1 MKPGEKLE
9 AADKGLGQVLSIV
22 KNWREL
28 KRIWEPGEKE
38 LAQKRQD
45 FLEVMKAQVEQRWM
59 DGLHQGTA
67 IAVEFDDDGGAVG
80 RREKPPLY
88 VPEES
93 GDGQGLGIC
102 QERVLRVDEGPE
114 VALGE
119 GETVVDVYDRVDVM
133 GRLLILGEP
142 GSGKTTM
149 LVELAQELLER
160 AETSEQDGVPVI
172 FELTGWGQSDKS
184 LLGWM
189 VDELKLRYGVPRGV
203 GKVWLLRGEIVP
215 LLDGLDELGLEG
227 QRDCV
232 GAINEFVVGDV
243 GRRVVVCCRSEEYEA
258 GRVRLDSLHGV
269 IRLEPLSEGKIR
281 GYLGALGRSGL
292 WPLLEGNGELLELVR
307 GPFFLT
313 ILVTSYRGKAI
324 RSRGELFEAYIAAQF
339 EGMGGD
345 GEYGQEQT
353 RHWLREL
360 AQQMRK
366 EKITLFMVE
375 GIQPYSWLERVGDRW
390 VFRLI
395 WGLVWGLVWWPLGG
409 LTWWLAWGLAWGL
422 TWGLN
427 INLFELISLMKINF
441 KKLIGGLLVGLI
453 WGLIGGLIVGLT
465 VGLIWWLI
473 VGLIVGLQSDII
485 NRDRVNQGVF
495 ASVWNMLFLAILS
508 TPASGLLTWL
518 LVINTETPPSSLLVL
533 LFTAMGGGLF
543 FWLLLCRH
551 ASYSAHSSPL
561 VPPLP

>member
-1 MKPGEKLE
+1 
-9 AADKGLGQVLSIV
+9 
-22 KNWREL
+22 
-28 KRIWEPGEKE
+28 
-38 LAQKRQD
+38 
-45 FLEVMKAQVEQRWM
+45 M

-67 IAVEFDDDGGAVG
+67 IAVEFGDDGGAVG
-80 RREKPPLY
+80 RPVKPPLY

-93 GDGQGLGIC
+93 EAGQALGIC
-102 QERVLRVDEGPE
+102 QERVLWVDDGPE
-114 VALGE
+114 VAMGE

-133 GRLLILGEP
+133 GRLLILGGP

-149 LVELAQELLER
+149 LVELARELVER

-189 VDELKLRYGVPRGV
+189 VEELKLRYGVPKGV

-258 GRVRLDSLHGV
+258 GRVRLDSLHGA

-281 GYLGALGRSGL
+281 EYLGALGRSGL
-292 WPLLEGNGELLELVR
+292 WPLLVGNGELLELVR
-307 GPFFLT
+307 APFFLT

-339 EGMGGD
+339 EGMGRD

-360 AQQMRK
+360 ARQMRK

-375 GIQPYSWLERVGDRW
+375 GIQPHSWFERVGDRW
-390 VFRLI
+390 IFSLI
-395 WGLVWGLVWWPLGG
+395 EGLILGLVLGLVLGPILELPWGLIGV
-409 LTWWLAWGLAWGL
+409 
-422 TWGLN
+422 
-427 INLFELISLMKINF
+427 LI
-441 KKLIGGLLVGLI
+441 VGLI
-453 WGLIGGLIVGLT
+453 GALITGLIGGLMGGGKIRFEPISLVEINFRRLILGLILGLVVGLLWGVILGLV
-465 VGLIWWLI
+465 VGL
-473 VGLIVGLQSDII
+473 VMGFQSAII
-485 NRDRVNQGVF
+485 NRDRVSQLVI
-495 ASVWNMLFLAILS
+495 ASAFYV
-508 TPASGLLTWL
+508 L
-518 LVINTETPPSSLLVL
+518 LVTNLPIFEGGFFVWLFVRETEMSVSRLLVL
-533 LFTAMGGGLF
+533 LLPFMGRGLLFVCFVAVVPVIQHVLLRLFLCLRNKAPWHYAKFLNHATQLRFLQRIGGQF
-543 FWLLLCRH
+543 RFVHDLLREH
-551 ASYSAHSSPL
+551 IATTD
-561 VPPLP
+561 PPSD